1 MGFSNYKNHKAKAN
15 LIPIISFSVN
25 FSFFISD
32 NQTSLHEFSLNFFT
46 VLN

>member
-1 MGFSNYKNHKAKAN
+1 MGFPDYKNHKAKAN

-32 NQTSLHEFSLNFFT
+32 KQISLH
-46 VLN
+46 